1 MSSPGARGS
10 GETRSECSLGGGRV
24 ALRGVRPR
32 SLVPGALRSP
42 RLLFPRH
49 FSREPVFLIWPE
61 GKLSPQGVVGRPSHP
76 VSVAELHWR
85 LLVSAAHLSEPGGL
99 CRVSP
104 SVRGPAP
111 GLCVQGPPGP
121 AARTWPTLA
130 LPGRAVAGEGRRIPG
145 KVPAAV
151 PSAQLSVRQSSTEL
165 GGLRGPP
172 GTQGR

>member
-10 GETRSECSLGGGRV
+10 GETRSECSLGGGRA
-24 ALRGVRPR
+24 ALRGVRR
-32 SLVPGALRSP
+32 RNLVPGALRSP

-104 SVRGPAP
+104 SVPGPGPGPVCPRTAWAGSENLADLGPAGSGCCGGGAAHP
-111 GLCVQGPPGP
+111 RQGPRSGS
-121 AARTWPTLA
+121 L
-130 LPGRAVAGEGRRIPG
+130 G
-145 KVPAAV
+145 AAV
-151 PSAQLSVRQSSTEL
+151 RSAKFH
-165 GGLRGPP
+165 
-172 GTQGR
+172 